1 MISGREA
8 GKLVAVR
15 PFFPE
20 TCLDMPFLFEE
31 VVDGGSE
38 TDIVPCIVLEL
49 SFLPSLGVD

>member
-20 TCLDMPFLFEE
+20 TCLDMPFLFKE
-31 VVDGGSE
+31 VAGGGSE
-38 TDIVPCIVLEL
+38 TGIVPCIVLEL
-49 SFLPSLGVD
+49 SFLPSLGD